1 MATDLEATGH
11 PSTGWR
17 WLWRR
22 ELEHYPGPSAR
33 VRYLAITVVA
43 TVMLYY
49 ELYVTGGVASL
60 MLADLHMSFL
70 YFVLA
75 LAAGNFVG
83 AFGSLF
89 AGVTD
94 RSGRANVVVIGLLVT
109 ALLTLVV
116 FPRVHTGQAWAV
128 VYMVVAFVEGFILVA
143 TPALVR
149 DFSPQVG
156 RATAM
161 GFWTMGPVLGSLVVS
176 AVASQTLP
184 ALRTWQSQYVIC
196 GSVGLVVFVIALL
209 GLRELSP
216 RLRGQL
222 MVSERDR
229 LLVEARARGIDLA
242 ESMRHPWRQVLHL
255 DVIASALGVSV
266 MLLIYYTMVAF
277 FTIYVVIM
285 FGFDLPAAN
294 ALGNWAWGADAVA
307 LLVAGFLSDKLRVRK
322 PFMLA
327 GGVGGAVM
335 VAVFGLQAGRH
346 PSFGTLAL
354 IVSVLYVTLA
364 FAYASWMAAFTET
377 VEARNPAL
385 TGTGLAVW
393 GWLLRLVVTASFLFI
408 PLVVNTVTT
417 LVEAPEYLAE
427 YQRARQA
434 RLPVSPELA
443 EKLAAI
449 ERAAADAPGQ
459 WRNWYWICLGGV
471 LVFVALIFVMKGRWS
486 PRAAARDQAEHDRA
500 VQEELSRLG

>member
-1 MATDLEATGH
+1 MADGRWA
-11 PSTGWR
+11 

-22 ELEHYPGPSAR
+22 ELDHYPSPRERA
-33 VRYLAITVVA
+33 RYLAVVVLA

-49 ELYVTGGVASL
+49 ELYVVGGVASL

-89 AGVTD
+89 AGFTD
-94 RSGRANVVVIGLLVT
+94 RSGRANLVVIGLLVT
-109 ALLTLVV
+109 GLLTLVV
-116 FPRVHTGQAWAV
+116 FPQVRTGLAWAV
-128 VYMVVAFVEGFILVA
+128 VTLVVSFVEGVILVA
-143 TPALVR
+143 TPALIR

-176 AVASQTLP
+176 AVASQTLTS
-184 ALRTWQSQYVIC
+184 LKTWQSQYVIC
-196 GSVGLVVFVIALL
+196 GAAGLVVFVIALF

-229 LLVEARARGIDLA
+229 VLVEARARGLDADQIERSL
-242 ESMRHPWRQVLHL
+242 RHPWRQVLHL

-277 FTIYVVIM
+277 FTVYVVIM
-285 FGFDLPAAN
+285 FGFDLAAAN

-307 LLVAGFLSDKLRVRK
+307 LLVAGYLSDKLRVRK

-327 GGVGGAVM
+327 GGIGGAVM
-335 VAVFGLQAGRH
+335 VVVFGLQAGQH

-354 IVSVLYVTLA
+354 IVSLLYVTLA

-385 TGTGLAVW
+385 IGTGLAVW
-393 GWLLRLVVTASFLFI
+393 GWLLRLVVTASFLLI

-417 LVEAPEYLAE
+417 LVEDPENAE
-427 YQRARQA
+427 AHA
-434 RLPVSPELA
+434 
-443 EKLAAI
+443 LAA
-449 ERAAADAPGQ
+449 GQ
-459 WRNWYWICLGGV
+459 WRAWYWICFAGV
-471 LVFVALIFVMKGRWS
+471 VVFVLLIFVMKGRWS

-500 VQEELSRLG
+500 VAAELARITS